1 MMPDKQKQ
9 QQQLQEKLQT
19 LLDELLRLDITNEEA
34 AQTVELDQTRVGRLS
49 RMDALQ
55 AQAMSIE
62 SSRRR
67 KQQVKNIK
75 SALQRLA
82 DDEYGECLECGEEI
96 NPQRLE
102 FDPATPLC
110 IECAN
115 KADES

>member
-9 QQQLQEKLQT
+9 QLREKLQT
-19 LLDELLRLDITNEEA
+19 LLDELLLLDITNEEA

-62 SSRRR
+62 SGRRR

>member
-1 MMPDKQKQ
+1 MMPDKKKQ
-9 QQQLQEKLQT
+9 YFQETLQV
-19 LLDELLRLDITNEEA
+19 LLDELLLVDITNEEA
-34 AQTVELDQTRVGRLS
+34 AKTVELDQSRVGRLS

-62 SSRRR
+62 SGRRR
-67 KQQVKNIK
+67 KQQIENIK
-75 SALQRLA
+75 AALKRLA

-102 FDPATPLC
+102 FDPAIPLC
-110 IECAN
+110 IECAS